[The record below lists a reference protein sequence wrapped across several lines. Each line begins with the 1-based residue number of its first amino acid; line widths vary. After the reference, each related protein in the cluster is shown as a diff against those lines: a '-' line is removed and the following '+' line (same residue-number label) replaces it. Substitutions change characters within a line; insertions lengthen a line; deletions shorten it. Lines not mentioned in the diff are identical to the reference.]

1 MSSKND
7 STQKLSLTALIL
19 MIFTSVYGFN
29 NMPRSF
35 YLMGYGSI
43 PFFIGSAILFFI
55 PFAFMMAEYGA
66 AFKNETGGIYS
77 WMEKSVNAKYAFVG
91 TFMWYASAVIWMVNV
106 SSGIWVPLSN
116 AIYGTDMT
124 NTWTLFGLSATK
136 TLGILGV
143 LWIIFVTYIS
153 TKGIEKIK
161 KITSIGGTAVAALN
175 IVLIIGAIAI
185 LIGNGGQLAQPIVN
199 TASFFT
205 SPNPAYQSTISIFS
219 FLVFAIFAFG
229 GIEVVGG
236 LVDQTE
242 EPEKNFPKG
251 ITISAI
257 VIAVGYAVGLFCTGV
272 FTNWDAILGANGKY
286 GDIVHMGNVGYLMMN
301 NLGFQ
306 LGAAF
311 GGSEA
316 VCIQIGNWIA
326 RFVGLSML
334 LALTGAFFTM
344 TYAPLKQLIAGSPK
358 GLFPNKIATM
368 KNGMPMNAMTIQAII
383 VIIIILLVSFG
394 GDAME
399 EFFAILVAM
408 TNVAMTIPYMFLAG
422 AFISFKMKDNIPKPF
437 VVFKNKTITI
447 IITLIV
453 IITIGFANVFSIIEP
468 AIGGDIA
475 KTVWSIAGPIFF
487 SLLALILFYRYEKMG
502 KSSKKKNR

>member
-1 MSSKND
+1 MSSNNNKGG
-7 STQKLSLTALIL
+7 KLSLTALIL

-35 YLMGYGSI
+35 YLMSYGSI
-43 PFFIGSAILFFI
+43 SFFIGAAILFFI

-91 TFMWYASAVIWMVNV
+91 TFMWYTSAVIWMVNV

-116 AIYGTDMT
+116 AISGIDKTS
-124 NTWTLFGLSATK
+124 TWSLFGLSATK

-143 LWIIFVTYIS
+143 LWIIFVTFIS

-161 KITSIGGTAVAALN
+161 KITSVGGTAVAGLN
-175 IVLIIGAIAI
+175 ILLLVGAIAI
-185 LIGNGGQLAQPIVN
+185 LIGNGGKLAQPIQGLATFV
-199 TASFFT
+199 T
-205 SPNPAYQSTISIFS
+205 SPNPAYQTLISIMS

-251 ITISAI
+251 LALSAI
-257 VIAVGYAVGLFCTGV
+257 VIAIGYAVGIFCTGV
-272 FTNWDAILGANGKY
+272 FTNWNDILGANGKY
-286 GDIVHMGNVGYLMMN
+286 GDIITMGNVSYLIMN
-301 NLGFQ
+301 NLGYQ

-311 GGSEA
+311 GASQA

-334 LALTGAFFTM
+334 FALTGAFFTM
-344 TYAPLKQLIAGSPK
+344 TYAPLKQLIAGAPK
-358 GLFPNKIATM
+358 GLFPDYIATT
-368 KNGMPMNAMTIQAII
+368 KNGMPINAMTVQAMVVI
-383 VIIIILLVSFG
+383 VIIIAVSFG
-394 GDAME
+394 GESMAK
-399 EFFAILVAM
+399 FFDILVAM
-408 TNVAMTIPYMFLAG
+408 TNVAMTIPYMFLSG
-422 AFISFKMKDNIPKPF
+422 AFISFKRKTEIQKPF
-437 VVFKNKTITI
+437 EVFKSKGITI
-447 IITLIV
+447 LFTVVVTLIV
-453 IITIGFANVFSIIEP
+453 GFANVFSIIEP
-468 AIGGDIA
+468 AMNGDIA
-475 KTVWSIAGPIFF
+475 KTVWSIAGPVVFSIFALVLF
-487 SLLALILFYRYEKMG
+487 SRYEKLQKPG
-502 KSSKKKNR
+502 KTK

>member
-1 MSSKND
+1 MSLNKN
-7 STQKLSLTALIL
+7 SVEKLSITALIL

-43 PFFIGSAILFFI
+43 PFFIGAAILFFI

-66 AFKNETGGIYS
+66 AFKNETGGIYT
-77 WMEKSVNAKYAFVG
+77 WMERSVNPKYAFVG

-116 AIYGTDMT
+116 AIMGTDT
-124 NTWTLFGLSATK
+124 TSTWSIFGLSATQ
-136 TLGILGV
+136 TLGV
-143 LWIIFVTYIS
+143 LGALWIVFVTFIS

-161 KITSIGGTAVAALN
+161 KITSVGGTAVAALN
-175 IVLIIGAIAI
+175 IVLIVGAIAI
-185 LIGNGGQLAQPIVN
+185 LIGNDGELAEPLANVL
-199 TASFFT
+199 TFVS
-205 SPNPAYQSTISIFS
+205 SPNPAYENPISIMS

-236 LVDQTE
+236 LVDQTDN
-242 EPEKNFPKG
+242 PEKKFPKG
-251 ITISAI
+251 LAISATI
-257 VIAVGYAVGLFCTGV
+257 IAVGYAVGLFCTGM

-286 GDIVHMGNVGYLMMN
+286 GDIVHMGNVGYLIMN
-301 NLGFQ
+301 NLGYQ

-311 GGSEA
+311 GAAEGVA
-316 VCIQIGNWIA
+316 IHMGNWVA

-344 TYAPLKQLIAGSPK
+344 TYAPLKQLIAGAPK
-358 GLFPNKIATM
+358 GLFPDSVAKM
-368 KNGMPMNAMTIQAII
+368 KKGMPMNAMVIQAIVVI
-383 VIIIILLVSFG
+383 VIILLVAFG
-394 GDAME
+394 GDVMA

-422 AFISFKMKDNIPKPF
+422 AFISFKRKDEIQKPF
-437 VVFKNKTITI
+437 VVFKNKGITIGITI
-447 IITLIV
+447 IVTATV
-453 IITIGFANVFSIIEP
+453 GFANFFSIIEP

-475 KTVWSIAGPIFF
+475 KTIWSIAGPIFF
-487 SLLALILFYRYEKMG
+487 SIVALVLFARYEKKLKQG
-502 KSSKKKNR
+502 N

>member
-1 MSSKND
+1 MSSNK
-7 STQKLSLTALIL
+7 SSAEKLSLTALIL

-43 PFFIGSAILFFI
+43 PFFVLSGILYFI

-116 AIYGTDMT
+116 AIMGTDT
-124 NTWTLFGLSATK
+124 TSTWSIFGLSAPQT
-136 TLGILGV
+136 LGV
-143 LWIIFVTYIS
+143 LGALWIVFVTFIS

-175 IVLIIGAIAI
+175 IVLIVGAIAI
-185 LIGNGGQLAQPIVN
+185 LIGNGGELAQPIVN
-199 TASFFT
+199 ASSFFA
-205 SPNPAYQSTISIFS
+205 SPNPAYQEPISIMS

-236 LVDQTE
+236 LVDQTDK
-242 EPEKNFPKG
+242 PEKNFPKG
-251 ITISAI
+251 LAISAI
-257 VIAVGYAVGLFCTGV
+257 IIAVGYAVGLFCTGI

-286 GDIVHMGNVGYLMMN
+286 GDIVHMGNVGYLIMN
-301 NLGFQ
+301 NLGYQ

-311 GGSEA
+311 GATETVA
-316 VCIQIGNWIA
+316 IQMGNWIA

-334 LALTGAFFTM
+334 LALMGAFFTM
-344 TYAPLKQLIAGSPK
+344 TYAPLKQLISGAPK
-358 GLFPNKIATM
+358 GLFPDSIAKM
-368 KNGMPMNAMTIQAII
+368 KKGMPINAMIIQAVVVI
-383 VIIIILLVSFG
+383 VMILAVAFG
-394 GDAME
+394 GDAMS
-399 EFFAILVAM
+399 EFFEILVAM
-408 TNVAMTIPYMFLAG
+408 TNVAMTIPYMFLSG
-422 AFISFKMKDNIPKPF
+422 AFIAFKRKDEIEKPF
-437 VVFKNKTITI
+437 VVFKTKGVTIFLTVVV
-447 IITLIV
+447 TAIV
-453 IITIGFANVFSIIEP
+453 GFANFFSIIEP
-468 AIGGDIA
+468 AIGGAIA

-487 SLLALILFYRYEKMG
+487 SAVALILFARYEKNL
-502 KSSKKKNR
+502 KKGN